1 MSNKTRPRGFI
12 RKRKI
17 KSGWRFYAYITHAG
31 REVPLGGYSSQDRA
45 LEACRTA
52 ENEIAA
58 GTFRQQEQEPEPVL
72 TFAEFA
78 ERYLT
83 AKSESLKPSTLH
95 DYRLTFRLHITPHF
109 GERPLNE
116 IERQDVQDWIG
127 SLDLSPASAQK
138 CYRYFR
144 AALNVAE
151 DWELLEKQPCRK
163 IILPR
168 VERKQIDFLE
178 PSEIATVLEYLDE
191 PDRTLIATL
200 AYSGMRSGEAQALQ
214 WRNIDFKNHAIRIE
228 KSWNAFN
235 GIDTPKSKASR
246 RAVPLLPHLEGIL
259 RDFFKRQGSPA
270 QDAFLFFDG
279 KKAVAVRWRF
289 RSALE
294 KAGLRTVSVHSLRH
308 GFASL
313 LLSRGASVM
322 AVQRFLGHGSATLT
336 LNVYAHLC
344 RDDLGSAALAVNAAI
359 AGADENVIAL
369 PIERQQATA

>member
-17 KSGWRFYAYITHAG
+17 KSGWRFYAYITHNG

-45 LEACRTA
+45 RDACRTA

-58 GTFRQQEQEPEPVL
+58 GTFRQQEPEPEPVL

-83 AKSESLKPSTLH
+83 AKSKSLKPSTLH
-95 DYRLTFRLHITPHF
+95 DYGVTFRLHITPHF

-116 IERQDVQDWIG
+116 IERQEVQDWINT
-127 SLDLSPASAQK
+127 LKLSPATTAK
-138 CYRYFR
+138 TFRYFR
-144 AALNVAE
+144 AAMNTAE
-151 DWELLEKQPCRK
+151 DLELLEKQPCRK

-168 VERKQIDFLE
+168 AEHKAIDFLE

-191 PDRTLIATL
+191 PDRTFVSLL
-200 AYSGMRSGEAQALQ
+200 AYSGMRTGEAQALQ
-214 WRNIDFKNHAIRIE
+214 WRNIDFKNHAVRIE
-228 KSWNAFN
+228 KSWNVFN
-235 GIDTPKSKASR
+235 GLDAPKSNASR

-270 QDAFLFFDG
+270 PDAFLFFDG

-289 RSALE
+289 KTALK
-294 KAGLRTVSVHSLRH
+294 KAGLREVSIHSLRH

-322 AVQRFLGHGSATLT
+322 AVQRFLGHGSAVLT
-336 LNVYAHLC
+336 LSVYSHLMK
-344 RDDLGSAALAVNAAI
+344 DDLGSAALAVNAAI

-369 PIERQQATA
+369 PVKRQQATA